1 MYALGAT
8 TVAVSELYLGRDTTV
23 GAAYGRVRLMGVRL
37 ILLIVWTFLSI
48 FGACLVVGAVSVGLA
63 LFLTLI
69 SRVLAFLV
77 VPLAVLGV
85 FAVVV
90 LMSVRFGVSVPALVI
105 ENVPAGTAL
114 KRSIELTRENVGRVF
129 LIVLCATVIAYATAL
144 VFQGPFSIA
153 ALVAGPATKTAL
165 LLNIAG
171 AVSGAIGGMISGP
184 VMIIGLAMMYYD
196 LRIRKEALD
205 LELLLANLDSP
216 RAS

>member
-1 MYALGAT
+1 
-8 TVAVSELYLGRDTTV
+8 
-23 GAAYGRVRLMGVRL
+23 
-37 ILLIVWTFLSI
+37 
-48 FGACLVVGAVSVGLA
+48 
-63 LFLTLI
+63 
-69 SRVLAFLV
+69 
-77 VPLAVLGV
+77 
-85 FAVVV
+85 
-90 LMSVRFGVSVPALVI
+90 
-105 ENVPAGTAL
+105 
-114 KRSIELTRENVGRVF
+114 VF